1 MSAEHHKGDHAH
13 FKGKEAMGHVAEVQ
27 AQGILSA
34 AEVHGTEIPGSVAAG
49 ADAARETALALLL
62 AWTLLYAGRV
72 SFTDTIF
79 MLIAFASGWTLWKFG
94 RGAWLGWTRLE
105 RLHRVLEQEKWEIE
119 HHRPQEREEL
129 RVLYSA
135 KGFEGKL
142 LEEVVDVLMA
152 DDSRLLRVM
161 VEEEMGISLE
171 THEHPLKQGLGAL
184 IGSVSAGVICLIAL
198 VLFGPLGIVVGALFA
213 MAVAGVI
220 SAWFAQNR
228 WIPAIVWNVGLGIM
242 AFGSVYF
249 LIEYLS
255 FIR

>member
-1 MSAEHHKGDHAH
+1 MTVEQRKNTHAH
-13 FKGKEAMGHVAEVQ
+13 FKGKEAMGHLAEVQ
-27 AQGILSA
+27 AQGIMA
-34 AEVHGTEIPGSVAAG
+34 ATEIHGTEIPGPIAAG
-49 ADAARETALALLL
+49 TDAARETALVLLL
-62 AWTLLYAGRV
+62 AWTLLFSVHVPTSEMYR
-72 SFTDTIF
+72 I
-79 MLIAFASGWTLWKFG
+79 LIPFACGWALWKCG

-171 THEHPLKQGLGAL
+171 SHEHPLKQGLGAL
-184 IGSVSAGVICLIAL
+184 VGSVIASLICI
-198 VLFGPLGIVVGALFA
+198 VTLFFAGPLGILFGSLVS
-213 MAVAGVI
+213 MAIAGVI

-228 WIPAIVWNVGLGIM
+228 WIPAIVWNVGLGIL

-255 FIR
+255 IVR